1 MLLYLHALLTV
12 QALWQISMIFQKESG
27 CMVWS
32 QYGITSPFQPCLQP
46 FYVTSN
52 WQQSLPTFLNIL
64 HTSTNSSIVT
74 PQNSQIKL
82 EADSLVTSF
91 DLMQLQQQWKS
102 TPAALE
108 TSMANMQ
115 TQAVSGIIEP
125 SHGLDILTR
134 SFGINRHECARWM
147 IPCVLVYN
155 HKFVCGTWYIKHDQ
169 TFVSLPNTEEYG
181 TMSAVA
187 NYPASSIG

>member
-1 MLLYLHALLTV
+1 
-12 QALWQISMIFQKESG
+12 
-27 CMVWS
+27 MVWS

-82 EADSLVTSF
+82 EADSFVTSF

-102 TPAALE
+102 MPAALE

-115 TQAVSGIIEP
+115 TQAVSGIIER
-125 SHGLDILTR
+125 SHGWDILTR
-134 SFGINRHECARWM
+134 AN
-147 IPCVLVYN
+147 
-155 HKFVCGTWYIKHDQ
+155 TWSITFHLALIVMNVHAEWYHAYWYITTNLSVALDTYYIKHVQ
-169 TFVSLPNTEEYG
+169 TFISVPNSVEYS
-181 TMSAVA
+181 TMFAVA

>member
-1 MLLYLHALLTV
+1 
-12 QALWQISMIFQKESG
+12 
-27 CMVWS
+27 MVWS

-52 WQQSLPTFLNIL
+52 WQQSLPTFSNIL

-115 TQAVSGIIEP
+115 TRAVSGIIEP

-134 SFGINRHECARWM
+134 
-147 IPCVLVYN
+147 
-155 HKFVCGTWYIKHDQ
+155 
-169 TFVSLPNTEEYG
+169 
-181 TMSAVA
+181 AVHTHGA
-187 NYPASSIG
+187 